1 MTIIYDMSNA
11 DYHSHEALSKSGTD
25 DLDKSPMH
33 FKARREKPRE
43 ETPAMA
49 IGTAVHT
56 LTLEPETFF
65 DRYVVAPAGID
76 RRTTAGK
83 TAWAEIE
90 GSGKIVLKHEDFQQ
104 IESMASAVRA
114 HPVTEALFDEG
125 RAEVSFFSTLSGVDV
140 KCRPDWFRE
149 DGIIVD
155 LKTTEDASP
164 GGFSSSVAK
173 FNYHKQ
179 AAFYS
184 DILSDIGFDV
194 AAFVFIAV
202 EKSYPYAVGI
212 YELDLDA
219 IDLGRQ
225 AYLANLETY
234 RECMKSGIWPGY
246 STNVEVLNLPRW
258 KYLQQA
264 A

>member
-1 MTIIYDMSNA
+1 MAIIHDMSNA
-11 DYHSHEALSKSGTD
+11 DYHAHPALSKSGTD
-25 DLDKSPMH
+25 DLEKSPMH

-49 IGTAVHT
+49 LGTAVHA
-56 LTLEPETFF
+56 LTLEPESFW
-65 DRYVVAPAGID
+65 DRYIVAPPGID

-83 TAWAEIE
+83 AAWANIE
-90 GSGKIVLKHEDFQQ
+90 NSGKIVLKAEDMQQ
-104 IESMASAVRA
+104 IEAMASAVRA

-125 RAEVSFFSTLSGVDV
+125 RAEVSFFSRLSDVDV

-164 GGFSSSVAK
+164 GGFASSVAK
-173 FNYHKQ
+173 WNYHKQ

-184 DILSDIGFDV
+184 DILSEMGISV

-202 EKSYPYAVGI
+202 EKTYPYAVGV
-212 YELDLDA
+212 YELDLEA
-219 IDLGRQ
+219 LDLGRQ
-225 AYLANLETY
+225 AYRANLETY
-234 RECMKSGIWPGY
+234 RTCLETGQWPGY
-246 STNVEVLNLPRW
+246 SSNVEVLNLPRW

>member
-1 MTIIYDMSNA
+1 MIIHDMSNA
-11 DYHSHEALSKSGTD
+11 DYHAHPALSKTGTD
-25 DLDKSPMH
+25 WLDQSPMH
-33 FKARREKPRE
+33 FKANKEKPRE

-49 IGTAVHT
+49 IGSAVHT
-56 LTLEPETFF
+56 ATLEPNTFW
-65 DRYVVAPAGID
+65 DRYQVAPEGLD
-76 RRTTAGK
+76 RRTKDGK
-83 TAWAEIE
+83 AAWESLQA
-90 GSGKIVLKHEDFQQ
+90 SGKIILKAEDYQQ
-104 IESMASAVRA
+104 IDAMAQAVRS

-125 RAEVSFFSTLSGVDV
+125 RPEVSCFSKLSGVDV

-155 LKTTEDASP
+155 LKTTELASP
-164 GGFSSSVAK
+164 AGFSSSVAK

-179 AAFYS
+179 CAFYS
-184 DILSDIGFDV
+184 DILAELGVDV
-194 AAFVFIAV
+194 TAFVFIAV

-234 RECMKSGIWPGY
+234 RECLETGIWPGY